1 MKISHSFRVAVN
13 LDAAEHLKPQYG
25 CLLLVSVI

>member
-1 MKISHSFRVAVN
+1 MKIRHSFRVAVN

-25 CLLLVSVI
+25 FLLVSVI